1 MEVSFKIEKW
11 SIRKDEKTHLP
22 IITGQYSLEA
32 MGKTVAKQSFNNE
45 YGSDVQFPFSMSLT
59 QKIQDIEK
67 EIIEEIHKL
76 VK

>member
-1 MEVSFKIEKW
+1 MC
-11 SIRKDEKTHLP
+11 
-22 IITGQYSLEA
+22 
-32 MGKTVAKQSFNNE
+32 KTVAKQSFNNE